1 MKSTRL
7 KGSHKSTTNRSKDMK
22 TMQKESGR
30 MGAMAPAKK
39 TIGKKTSVATKGK
52 AWGARH
58 RAGIKK

>member
-1 MKSTRL
+1 
-7 KGSHKSTTNRSKDMK
+7 MK

-30 MGAMAPAKK
+30 IPVVAKK
-39 TIGKKTSVATKGK
+39 TVGKKTSVATKGK

>member
-1 MKSTRL
+1 
-7 KGSHKSTTNRSKDMK
+7 MK

-30 MGAMAPAKK
+30 ISAPVVKSKK
-39 TIGKKTSVATKGK
+39 MSSKSSVSQKGK

>member
-1 MKSTRL
+1 
-7 KGSHKSTTNRSKDMK
+7 MK

-30 MGAMAPAKK
+30 MSKMEGAKK
-39 TIGKKTSVATKGK
+39 MSGKKTSVATKNK

>member
-1 MKSTRL
+1 
-7 KGSHKSTTNRSKDMK
+7 MK

-30 MGAMAPAKK
+30 ISAPAVKAKK
-39 TIGKKTSVATKGK
+39 MSSKSSVATKGK

>member
-1 MKSTRL
+1 
-7 KGSHKSTTNRSKDMK
+7 MK